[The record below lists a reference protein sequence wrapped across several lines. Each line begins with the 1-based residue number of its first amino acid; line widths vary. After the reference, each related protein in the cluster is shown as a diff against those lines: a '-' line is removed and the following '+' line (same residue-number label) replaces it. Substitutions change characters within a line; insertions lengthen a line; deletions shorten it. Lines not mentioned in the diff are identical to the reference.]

1 MPMTPRLRSSSRRT
15 SFLPADLRAPFAAG
29 VGTFVASWLFIS
41 YAPFFR
47 KWLVGDVKFY
57 DVWGGMMANH
67 AVPYRDFNIEYPPGA
82 LAAFIAPTYLRKLA
96 GYHGTY
102 YFWFRFELLV
112 IGVLVLVAM
121 AWALAYLGA
130 SRRRAFWAL
139 CVAGVAPALLG
150 PIAFSRYDYLPA
162 LLAVAAVAALAAR
175 QPMLACAFA
184 GLGAAT
190 KVYPAVLIPLALI
203 ELWRQNGARAA
214 ARGIGMAVAV
224 VAALC
229 GPLVVAAPHG
239 VSWALHRQL
248 VRPLQ
253 VESLPAAFF
262 AAAHMIGGVHLHV
275 AKRAG
280 SDNLIGPGPDIA
292 STLSA
297 VATVVAILAVYVLYA
312 RSSRSREQL
321 VVSSVA
327 AVTAYIAF
335 SKVFSP
341 QYLVWLI
348 PLVPLVGGRRGVR
361 ATALLVVALGMTQ
374 IWEPYRYFQYYTT
387 FEPWVTTLVIVRDLL
402 VVALLAVLIWPSGGN
417 ADELDAGRAA
427 VV

>member
-1 MPMTPRLRSSSRRT
+1 MMPRLRSSSRTR
-15 SFLPADLRAPFAAG
+15 FLPADLRAPLLAG
-29 VGTFVASWLFIS
+29 VGTFVASWLFVS
-41 YAPFFR
+41 YLPFFG
-47 KWLVGDVKFY
+47 KWLYGDVRFY
-57 DVWGGMMANH
+57 DTWGGMMANH
-67 AVPYRDFNIEYPPGA
+67 AIPYRDFNIEYPPGA
-82 LAAFIAPTYLRKLA
+82 LISFIAPTYLRKLA

-112 IGVLVLVAM
+112 IGVAALVAM

-150 PIAFSRYDYLPA
+150 PIAFARYDYLPA
-162 LLAVAAVAALAAR
+162 LLTVAAVAALAAR
-175 QPMLACAFA
+175 QPTLACAFA

-203 ELWRQNGARAA
+203 ELWREHGARAV
-214 ARGIGMAVAV
+214 ARGVAMAVAV
-224 VAALC
+224 VAAIC

-262 AAAHMIGGVHLHV
+262 AAAHMIGGLHLHV
-275 AKRAG
+275 VKRAG
-280 SDNLIGPGPDIA
+280 SDNLIGSGPDIA
-292 STLSA
+292 ATLSGIATA
-297 VATVVAILAVYVLYA
+297 VAVLAVYVLYA
-312 RSSRSREQL
+312 RSTRTREQL

-348 PLVPLVGGRRGVR
+348 PLVPLVGGRRGIR
-361 ATALLVVALGMTQ
+361 ATVLLVVVLGMTQ
-374 IWEPYRYFQYYTT
+374 IWEPYRYFEYYKT

-402 VVALLAVLIWPSGGN
+402 VVALFAVLLWPSGGD

>member
-1 MPMTPRLRSSSRRT
+1 MTQRLRSSSSRPW
-15 SFLPADLRAPFAAG
+15 FLPADLRAPLLAG
-29 VGTFVASWLFIS
+29 VGVFVAAWLFVS
-41 YAPFFR
+41 YLPVFG
-47 KWLVGDVKFY
+47 KWLYGDVRFY
-57 DVWGGMMANH
+57 ETWGGMMANH

-82 LAAFIAPTYLRKLA
+82 LITFIAPTYLRKLA

-102 YFWFRFELLV
+102 YFWFRVELLV
-112 IGVLVLVAM
+112 IGIA
-121 AWALAYLGA
+121 ALHYLGA
-130 SRRRAFWAL
+130 SRRRTFWAL
-139 CVAGVAPALLG
+139 CVAGIAPALLG

-162 LLAVAAVAALAAR
+162 LLTVAAVAALAAR
-175 QPMLACAFA
+175 RPTLACAFA

-203 ELWRQNGARAA
+203 ELWRVHGARAV
-214 ARGIGMAVAV
+214 ARGIAMTVAV

-229 GPLVVAAPHG
+229 GPLVAVAPHG

-253 VESLPAAFF
+253 VESLPAVLF
-262 AAAHMIGGVHLHV
+262 AVAHVIGGLHLHV

-280 SDNLIGPGPDIA
+280 SDNLIGSGPDLA
-292 STLSA
+292 ATLSGI
-297 VATVVAILAVYVLYA
+297 ATVAAIAAVYVLYA
-312 RSSRSREQL
+312 RSNRTREQL
-321 VVSSVA
+321 VVSCVA

-341 QYLVWLI
+341 QYLVWLM

-361 ATALLVVALGMTQ
+361 ATALLVVILGMTQ
-374 IWEPYRYFQYYTT
+374 IWEPYRYFAYYTT
-387 FEPWVTTLVIVRDLL
+387 FTPWLTSLVFVRDLL
-402 VVALLAVLIWPSGGN
+402 VLALLAVLLWPSGGD
-417 ADELDAGRAA
+417 ADELDRGRPA